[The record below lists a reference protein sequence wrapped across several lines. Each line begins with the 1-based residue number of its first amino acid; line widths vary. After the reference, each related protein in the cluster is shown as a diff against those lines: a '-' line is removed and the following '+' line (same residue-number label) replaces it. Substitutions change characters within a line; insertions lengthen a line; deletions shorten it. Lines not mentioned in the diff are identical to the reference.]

1 MTRPDDPVD
10 GLVAIPVRAREEI
23 GELAFYLEQA
33 LRHLREVD
41 SHLRDS
47 SQTVPDVLDVLRE
60 INRMTEAAAVRV
72 LEEAE
77 ALVEDGS
84 RATALVADIRSD
96 AGAEPGAADPRL
108 EELDA
113 LVARSAERSMAI
125 MGALEFQDLTAQKV
139 HRALTVLGE
148 VVERLRRV
156 QGLVFREPIPVAG
169 LVPTP
174 AEPARSDGVPG
185 KSGQALA
192 DELLE
197 SFTGQGVDHD

>member
-84 RATALVADIRSD
+84 QATALLADIRRD
-96 AGAEPGAADPRL
+96 GGTADPRL
-108 EELDA
+108 GKLDA

-156 QGLVFREPIPVAG
+156 QGLVFREPMPFA
-169 LVPTP
+169 PPDP
-174 AEPARSDGVPG
+174 APAAPAHLDGVPG

-197 SFTGQGVDHD
+197 SFTGRGVDHD